1 MQKEKEEECTE
12 GPKKESKK
20 RAKNKYM
27 YQLTVRKNQT
37 RRKKRDQSRMSGLPR
52 KKLKTNTIQYT
63 VALII
68 LAS

>member
-12 GPKKESKK
+12 GTKKESKI

-37 RRKKRDQSRMSGLPR
+37 RRKKRDQS
-52 KKLKTNTIQYT
+52 
-63 VALII
+63 
-68 LAS
+68 